1 MARGVHASYRAVP
14 SMSEQEHERDH
25 AHDHDHDY
33 EASDRN
39 IDVEIVEHEH
49 DSIIH
54 RIAVLRK
61 PINLFQMNK
70 HHQLVPVVATLEK
83 KRYDTNSTDRKKQE
97 IKQQ

>member
-1 MARGVHASYRAVP
+1 
-14 SMSEQEHERDH
+14 MSEQEHERDH

-70 HHQLVPVVATLEK
+70 HHQRLKK